1 MMKYEWEE
9 AIEDIFDF
17 DDINNTL
24 DELATRLG
32 PIGFTPQIMGVIM
45 ANTFDNE
52 ACLIVNPEF
61 DKKKDVAIGDLWLDA
76 SGDVE
81 AQRKKAMDYDQ

>member
-1 MMKYEWEE
+1 MKYEWEE
-9 AIEDIFDF
+9 AIENIFDF

-45 ANTFDNE
+45 ANT
-52 ACLIVNPEF
+52 
-61 DKKKDVAIGDLWLDA
+61 
-76 SGDVE
+76 
-81 AQRKKAMDYDQ
+81 